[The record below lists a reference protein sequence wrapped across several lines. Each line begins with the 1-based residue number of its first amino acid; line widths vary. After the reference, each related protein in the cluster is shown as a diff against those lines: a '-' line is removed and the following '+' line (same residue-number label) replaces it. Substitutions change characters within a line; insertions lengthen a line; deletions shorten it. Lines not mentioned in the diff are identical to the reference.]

1 MNNIDA
7 ILKLEELLF
16 ITTMIDFDKFARE
29 GKSYDE
35 ILREVVK
42 RLNGNSAVVGFLFI
56 LLFVNFLVD
65 VFQW

>member
-1 MNNIDA
+1 
-7 ILKLEELLF
+7 
-16 ITTMIDFDKFARE
+16 MIDFDKFARE

-56 LLFVNFLVD
+56 LLFVNFIVD
-65 VFQW
+65 LFQWK